1 MKNYLPILV
10 LLAAASCGLGYSP
23 VKEQQP
29 SRTPS
34 PMCGIT
40 LQVTGGQFSP
50 QACVFEIITPG
61 EPCPGGPCPPD
72 FVLSMKDNDRTHI
85 REVLLF
91 NFKTFAK
98 QTFIVDSSRNLQEFK
113 GQALDSGAAARNLL
127 KGEISLEPIA
137 ATAASRDQR
146 VRVRFD
152 VSFANGIQIQGSG
165 EVPVRRVSAP

>member
-1 MKNYLPILV
+1 
-10 LLAAASCGLGYSP
+10 
-23 VKEQQP
+23 
-29 SRTPS
+29 
-34 PMCGIT
+34 
-40 LQVTGGQFSP
+40 
-50 QACVFEIITPG
+50 
-61 EPCPGGPCPPD
+61 
-72 FVLSMKDNDRTHI
+72 MKDNDRTHI